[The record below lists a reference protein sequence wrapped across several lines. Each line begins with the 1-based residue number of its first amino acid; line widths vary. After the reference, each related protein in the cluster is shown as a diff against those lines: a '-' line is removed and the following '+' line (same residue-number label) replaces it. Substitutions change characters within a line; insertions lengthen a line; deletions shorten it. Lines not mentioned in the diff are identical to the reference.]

1 MGDKG
6 DHIAITPHSSCSTGT
21 VGIGLYITG
30 DIVVNHTLKMFNIDS
45 TSDQIGGQQE
55 GQLMVFEAFQNN
67 LAVFD
72 IDITGERYGLN
83 APVL

>member
-1 MGDKG
+1 
-6 DHIAITPHSSCSTGT
+6 
-21 VGIGLYITG
+21 
-30 DIVVNHTLKMFNIDS
+30 MFNIDA

-55 GQLMVFEAFQNN
+55 GQLMVFEALQND

-83 APVL
+83 TTVL